1 MWRRNI
7 APLNQQGGQVSQ
19 EVMESLA
26 SSLLLDD
33 ELANRFEPHRGV
45 GLEHSAV
52 VD

>member
-45 GLEHSAV
+45 GLEHTAV